1 MVYPGNFEEKTGFS
15 YIRTLVGEKC
25 ISQLGRRW
33 CDDMQFSSDFE
44 TVKRWLLQTDEMV
57 AALGS
62 SSDLPIHNIY
72 DVTDQIRRLQTNG
85 SYLEAEVLRHLR
97 STLATADAVASFF
110 RKTSEESSSFL
121 YPTLNQALAPLQS
134 FPEVIRSIDNIL
146 TDHGTIRDTA
156 SPQLATIRRS
166 LQSVSASMSGIMR
179 RVIERSASQGV
190 LGRDV
195 TPTVRD
201 GRLVVPVPAMLKRR
215 LEGIVHDESATG
227 KTVFIEP
234 AEVVEAN
241 NRLRELQAEERR
253 EIIRILVE
261 LADTLRPKADDMLAT
276 MEILGLFEFIRAKAL
291 VAIEFDAS
299 MPHLDKKPHIEWYHA
314 IHPVLAATL
323 KAQGREVVPLDITL
337 DSNRRILVISGP
349 NAGGKSV
356 TLKTVGI
363 VQYMLQCGLL
373 PTLYSN
379 SHVSVFSDIL
389 LDIGDEQSI
398 ENDLSTYSSHLRN
411 MKRFLSVASRSS
423 LILIDEMGSGTE
435 PHFGGA
441 LAQSILEKLNEMKV
455 MGIVTTHYQN
465 LKSFAD
471 SAPGVVNGAMLY
483 DRQKMRPLFQLS
495 IGSPG
500 SSFAIEIARNTG
512 LPTDVIEK
520 AKEIVGSDYVDSDK
534 YMLDIARDRRY
545 WANKRLSIKEKEHKL
560 DQILES
566 YETTAGELRRRKAEI
581 LADARRQAADIL
593 SNSNAVLEKTILE
606 IRKNQAEKERTKEL
620 RQELELYKK
629 NLSDTKDDAEIQNL
643 KTMKRGRNRKNSG
656 KEKIVA
662 ETKKSVSE
670 ASLAVGSNVKM
681 ADSNSVGTIIAID
694 GTKATVAFG
703 ALRTIVPLD
712 RLKPTLQK
720 AATQTPSSQM
730 GVSVKPSAV
739 SDSSRSRQLSFSRE
753 LDVRGMRVDEALQ
766 AVTYFLDDALQFSA
780 DRVRILHGTG
790 TGALRASIRQ
800 LLQTNPAV
808 AQFRDEDVRFGGAGI
823 TVVVMA

>member
-15 YIRTLVGEKC
+15 YIRALVGEKC
-25 ISQLGRRW
+25 ISRLGRQW
-33 CDDMQFSSDFE
+33 CDDMQFSSDYE
-44 TVKRWLLQTDEMV
+44 TVRKWLLQTDEMV

-62 SSDLPIHNIY
+62 SSDLPVHSIY
-72 DVTDQIRRLQTNG
+72 DVSDHIRRLSVNG

-97 STLATADAVASFF
+97 STLATADSVASFF
-110 RKTSEESSSFL
+110 RKTSEESSSYV
-121 YPTLNQALAPLQS
+121 YPNLNEALAPLQS

-156 SPQLATIRRS
+156 SPQLASIRRS

-179 RVIERSASQGV
+179 RVIDRSASQGV
-190 LGRDV
+190 LTRDV

-215 LEGIVHDESATG
+215 LDGIVHDESATG

-276 MEILGLFEFIRAKAL
+276 MNILGLFEFIRAKAL
-291 VAIEFDAS
+291 VAVQFGGS
-299 MPHLDKKPHIEWYHA
+299 MPTMDRKPHIEWYHA
-314 IHPVLAATL
+314 VHPVLAATL
-323 KAQGREVVPLDITL
+323 EAQGREVVPLDITL
-337 DSNRRILVISGP
+337 DSRRRILVISGP

-411 MKRFLSVASRSS
+411 MKSFLNAASSSS

-441 LAQSILEKLNEMKV
+441 LAQSILERLNEMKV

-471 SAPGVVNGAMLY
+471 TTDGVVNGAMLY

-500 SSFAIEIARNTG
+500 SSFALEIARNTG
-512 LPTDVIEK
+512 LPADVIEK

-566 YETTAGELRRRKAEI
+566 YENTAGDLRRRKAEI

-593 SNSNAVLEKTILE
+593 RNSNAVLEKTILE
-606 IRKNQAEKERTKEL
+606 IRKSQAEKERTKEL
-620 RQELELYKK
+620 RQELEEY
-629 NLSDTKDDAEIQNL
+629 
-643 KTMKRGRNRKNSG
+643 
-656 KEKIVA
+656 
-662 ETKKSVSE
+662 KKSVADTSE
-670 ASLAVGSNVKM
+670 DASIQSLKTVKRPKNRQKGKEQISGDVKAKVVKETELAVGSNVKM
-681 ADSNSVGTIIAID
+681 ADSNTVGTIIAID
-694 GTKATVAFG
+694 GAKATVAFG

-712 RLKPTLQK
+712 RLRPTSQK
-720 AATQTPSSQM
+720 ALQNPVSQFAGGMKTSS
-730 GVSVKPSAV
+730 V
-739 SDSSRSRQLSFSRE
+739 SDVSRSHQLSFSRE

-808 AQFRDEDVRFGGAGI
+808 AQFHDEDVRFGGAGI